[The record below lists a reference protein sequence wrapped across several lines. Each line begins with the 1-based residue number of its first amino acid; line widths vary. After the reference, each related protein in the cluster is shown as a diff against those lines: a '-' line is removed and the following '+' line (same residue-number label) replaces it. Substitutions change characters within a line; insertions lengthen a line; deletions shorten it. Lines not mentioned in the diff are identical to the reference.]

1 MDLTLITSLLSFSF
15 FQDSLLISRILLFSY
30 CQYTVPST
38 ITSDDRI
45 RDSSTT
51 IIMTSN
57 DDKTRWPELVGKAAT
72 EAKAIIE
79 RDSGNKLHVHIVP
92 EGSPVTMDYR
102 LDRVR
107 IFENAAHKVVSPPT
121 TG

>member
-1 MDLTLITSLLSFSF
+1 
-15 FQDSLLISRILLFSY
+15 
-30 CQYTVPST
+30 
-38 ITSDDRI
+38 
-45 RDSSTT
+45 
-51 IIMTSN
+51 MTSN